1 MVLTDFHGDFST
13 DKRQTN
19 WRQTNTAGYQQ
30 VRYVFVRQEKKEV

>member
-1 MVLTDFHGDFST
+1 MVLTDFQSDFSA

-19 WRQTNTAGYQQ
+19 WRQTNSAGYQR